1 MVYVAYMGRR
11 GRQRAK
17 GLSGTVTRRDR
28 MARVQV
34 SDEVWSAFRLGLGPT
49 PVSIALGELVERE
62 VGRQRRRLASDP
74 EAARLAVE
82 DARSVAQELAG
93 LIDRLEQMTKA
104 ADDDGRGATPGHRP
118 PKNEAERQTRLVD
131 L

>member
-1 MVYVAYMGRR
+1 MGKR

-17 GLSGTVTRRDR
+17 SSSGRVKTRDR

-34 SDEVWSAFRLGLGPT
+34 SDEVWSAFRVGLGPT

-62 VGRQRRRLASDP
+62 VGRQRRRSAGDP
-74 EAARLAVE
+74 ESARLAIE
-82 DARSVAQELAG
+82 DARSVAQELAS
-93 LIDRLEQMTKA
+93 LIDRLEPVTQPTRDEA
-104 ADDDGRGATPGHRP
+104 RGAAAARTPTTNDR
-118 PKNEAERQTRLVD
+118 ERQARLAD